1 MILKANLEKQKAIVV
16 IPARG
21 GSKGIPKKNLVK
33 ICGKPLIAYAIEAS
47 LKSKVSE
54 TWVSTDND
62 EIANIAMQY
71 GAKIMKRPA
80 EISGDKA
87 SSEDALLHFTENNNN
102 FKVLVFIQATCPF
115 IEYNDINRA
124 LSMIKDYDSIISVSK
139 FDQFLWRGNK
149 PMYDIQSRKRRQ
161 DREPTYIETGSMF
174 VTKKEN
180 LLNSK
185 NRISGK
191 IGFVDVPKWRSIDID
206 TLDDLKF
213 AEKIMLTKN

>member
-1 MILKANLEKQKAIVV
+1 MKNNIAVTL

-21 GSKGIPKKNLVK
+21 GSKGIPKKNIVE

-62 EIANIAMQY
+62 EIANIAMHY
-71 GAKIMKRPA
+71 GAKVIKRPND
-80 EISGDKA
+80 ISGDNA
-87 SSEDALLHFTENNNN
+87 SSEDAILHFAENYSN
-102 FKVLVFIQATCPF
+102 FNIIVFIQATCPF

-124 LSMIKDYDSIISVSK
+124 INMINNYDSIISVSK
-139 FDQFLWRGNK
+139 FDQFLWEGNE
-149 PMYDIQSRKRRQ
+149 PMYDIKSRKRRQ
-161 DREPTYIETGSMF
+161 DREQTFIETGSMF

-180 LLNSK
+180 LLSSK

-191 IGFVDVPKWRSIDID
+191 IGFVEVPKWRSIDID
-206 TLDDLKF
+206 TLDDLEF
-213 AEKIMLTKN
+213 AKRIMLTKEAK